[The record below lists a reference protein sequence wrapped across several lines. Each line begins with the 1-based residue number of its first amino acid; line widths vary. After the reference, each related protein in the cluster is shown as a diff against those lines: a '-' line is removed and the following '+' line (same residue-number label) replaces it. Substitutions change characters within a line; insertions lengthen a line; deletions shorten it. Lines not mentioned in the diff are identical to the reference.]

1 MQNPYHQL
9 PAIQAPQSSGPYVS
23 PPVASSTS
31 SAISGPRARSN
42 LSSAPSSRA
51 SNGLKISHLVYS
63 SRQHD
68 LRHSPPGVAHLH
80 SQGSLSVSSTETS
93 GVLPEAHHQNEMAP
107 ARLRMVSSNQQPHKR
122 AYRQRRKDPSCDACR
137 ERKVKCDASDSS
149 SCTECSNRNVRCL
162 FTKETNRRM
171 SSIKQ
176 VQDLERQ
183 LAQAK
188 QQLRQL
194 RSGIP
199 KIDSLMD
206 PDFELHDDTPRIP
219 EVGQRPNRLNFTNI
233 NLPPSHVCS
242 KMRTYGQGLINFP
255 PNPSLTHLPLLLTGD
270 VPPLPP
276 ASVMDALLGQYFSHI
291 HSVFPI
297 VHWPTLLNDYDQVS
311 RVRSLH
317 GVTRGW
323 AAALFAILACGSL
336 HSLDQDLVS
345 KGKDFL
351 QTSVGLI
358 DVWQDTFSLNQV
370 RTAMLISIFLY
381 ETNLKSASWVWL
393 GSAVRI
399 AQDLG
404 LHIESAYS
412 PMETVLRRR
421 VWWALYA
428 WERLVV
434 LETGRPLMIHDEDCD
449 VELLSSVDDR
459 LTDGDSLSRGEK
471 LAPVLAITHVMRAVS
486 QLTKSLKTLVISTD
500 TLEAFERHFRLC
512 LATFPLDYRMEAN
525 HYLHPRALS
534 PIMFMQNTRLVL
546 HRHNIS
552 PRSSTEVRHV
562 ALGRCLAISRD
573 TACLLSRCMLSP
585 NTPKVGPIAQQG
597 GHWRHVIAT
606 AATTILCC
614 HIWRCTLILLLQSD
628 YAGALVCVQAS
639 AAIGD
644 ARLVNAACGRYVAF
658 FLKCMLEKAR
668 RHGLEN
674 LDRDEEMMAYV
685 SGDLQGRASGSWIWQ
700 TNENESASTV
710 TQPQSVT
717 SSKLSP
723 LGEQFVDGAPNGAA
737 VDASEREWEGW
748 GWVEQTVQLLLT
760 EQQQQQNLMVGT
772 KENGTRFSGLPRSS
786 LPYNRPPENI
796 SPSRNGSTSHSRMTI
811 ANII

>member
-9 PAIQAPQSSGPYVS
+9 PAIQTPQNGTNIS
-23 PPVASSTS
+23 PAVASSISLATS
-31 SAISGPRARSN
+31 ASLSRSN
-42 LSSAPSSRA
+42 LNPAPPSRA
-51 SNGLKISHLVYS
+51 SNGLKISHLVYG

-68 LRHSPPGVAHLH
+68 LGHSPPGVAHPH
-80 SQGSLSVSSTETS
+80 SQGSLSVSSTDTS
-93 GVLPEAHHQNEMAP
+93 GVLPDAHHQNEMAP
-107 ARLRMVSSNQQPHKR
+107 GLHMVSSNQQPHKR

-183 LAQAK
+183 LTQAK

-206 PDFELHDDTPRIP
+206 PDFELHEDTPKIP
-219 EVGQRPNRLNFTNI
+219 EVGQRPSRLNFTNV

-255 PNPSLTHLPLLLTGD
+255 PNPSFTQLPLLLTGD

-276 ASVMDALLGQYFSHI
+276 ASVVDALFGQYFTHI

-297 VHWPTLLNDYDQVS
+297 VHWPTLLSVYSQVS
-311 RVRSLH
+311 HSGSLR
-317 GVTRGW
+317 GVTKGW

-345 KGKDFL
+345 KGKEFL
-351 QTSVGLI
+351 QASVALI
-358 DVWQDTFSLNQV
+358 DVWQNEFSLDQV

-404 LHIESAYS
+404 LHLEAAYS
-412 PMETVLRRR
+412 PMEAVLRKR
-421 VWWALYA
+421 VWWVLYA

-434 LETGRPLMIHDEDCD
+434 LETGRPLMIHDDDCD
-449 VELLSSVDDR
+449 VELLSSADDG
-459 LTDGDSLSRGEK
+459 LTDGDSLSRGDK
-471 LAPVLAITHVMRAVS
+471 PAPLLAITHVMRAVS
-486 QLTKSLKTLVISTD
+486 QLIKSQKALVISTD
-500 TLEAFERHFRLC
+500 TLEAFERHFRMC
-512 LATFPLDYRMEAN
+512 LATFPPDYRMEAN
-525 HYLHPRALS
+525 HYLDPRALS
-534 PIMFMQNTRLVL
+534 PIIFMQNTRLVL
-546 HRHNIS
+546 HRHNLS
-552 PRSSTEVRHV
+552 PRSSAEVRHA
-562 ALGRCLAISRD
+562 ALGRCLAICRD
-573 TACLLSRCMLSP
+573 TACLLSRCMRSP
-585 NTPKVGPIAQQG
+585 NTPKVVPNAQQL
-597 GHWRHVIAT
+597 GHWSHVMAA

-614 HIWRCTLILLLQSD
+614 HIWRCTLILLLHCD

-644 ARLVNAACGRYVAF
+644 ARPVNAACGRYVAF

-668 RHGLEN
+668 RNGLQN
-674 LDRDEEMMAYV
+674 LDCDEEMMAYV

-710 TQPQSVT
+710 TPPQSAA

-723 LGEQFVDGAPNGAA
+723 LGGQFADGAQNGAA
-737 VDASEREWEGW
+737 ADAPEVEWEGW
-748 GWVEQTVQLLLT
+748 GWVERTVQFLT
-760 EQQQQQNLMVGT
+760 EQQQQQQKPPMIEI
-772 KENGTRFSGLPRSS
+772 KEENGTRSSGLARPN